1 MTTQLLYLDPN
12 APLNCT
18 ARVLDAGD
26 DSVGNYLVLD
36 KTIAY
41 VRGGGQLGDRG
52 SIGNAT
58 LLDVRR
64 ANDEIRHYVDSV
76 LPAVGATVAVEVDPE
91 FRHLSSR
98 WHTAGHLLAAALEH
112 EIPGFTASMAQQWP
126 ADAWVAGS
134 WGDPLTCNLVE
145 HLQSWIGNARA
156 ADIPVVIELGDVRT
170 VRIGGHRPVPCG
182 GTHVASIGDIG
193 FLHVQEVRI
202 KKGVLKASY
211 TCDDRESA

>member
-1 MTTQLLYLDPN
+1 MTTQLLYLDPK
-12 APLNCT
+12 APLYCT
-18 ARVLDAGD
+18 ARVLGAGQD
-26 DSVGNYLVLD
+26 GVGDYLVLD

-64 ANDEIRHYVDSV
+64 ANDEVRHYVDGV

-98 WHTAGHLLAAALEH
+98 WHTAGHLLAAALER
-112 EIPGFTASMAQQWP
+112 EIPGFTANMAQQWP

-134 WGDPLTCNLVE
+134 WGEPLACNLLE
-145 HLQSWIGNARA
+145 RLQSLIGHARS
-156 ADIPVVIELGDVRT
+156 ADLPVVIELGDVRA
-170 VRIGGHRPVPCG
+170 VRIDGHRPVPCG
-182 GTHVASIGDIG
+182 GTHVASIGEIG
-193 FLHVQEVRI
+193 FVRVEEVRI
-202 KKGVLKASY
+202 KKGVLKARY
-211 TCDDRESA
+211 ACVATECI